1 MLDTEFPTI
10 DWKHPYE
17 LTPGELDVMERLE
30 TAFRNCEKLQN
41 HMRLLLDKG
50 GLYKIYNGNLLFHG
64 CIPLNEDGSL
74 KEIQIYGKTYKG
86 RELYDVLEAYVRRA
100 FYAVDREEQRK
111 GRDIL
116 WFIWASPSSPLFGKD
131 KMTTFERYFIA
142 EKETHKETK
151 GAYYHLLENEKVVD
165 GMIREFGLDP
175 ETGHIINGHVPVHQ
189 GDGESPVKCNGKVIV
204 IDGGFCKAYQKV
216 TGIAGYTL
224 IYNSYGLVL
233 TAHEPFTSKEQ
244 AISKE
249 SDIVSNRVSVHYTSK
264 RRLVGDTDTGR
275 ALKER
280 IGELRQLLDAYRKG
294 IIKEKK

>member
-1 MLDTEFPTI
+1 MQSSNQLRWIFRKLWLI
-10 DWKHPYE
+10 
-17 LTPGELDVMERLE
+17 PGELDVMERLE

-131 KMTTFERYFIA
+131 KITTFERYFIA
-142 EKETHKETK
+142 DKETHLPMC
-151 GAYYHLLENEKVVD
+151 GQEKPH
-165 GMIREFGLDP
+165 GQGLTP
-175 ETGHIINGHVPVHQ
+175 SAT
-189 GDGESPVKCNGKVIV
+189 
-204 IDGGFCKAYQKV
+204 
-216 TGIAGYTL
+216 
-224 IYNSYGLVL
+224 
-233 TAHEPFTSKEQ
+233 
-244 AISKE
+244 
-249 SDIVSNRVSVHYTSK
+249 
-264 RRLVGDTDTGR
+264 
-275 ALKER
+275 
-280 IGELRQLLDAYRKG
+280 
-294 IIKEKK
+294 